1 MWKYTFG
8 IHINAYIMEFI
19 LKTKT
24 VQLILSSQSGSFS
37 ISFEIDSSFQ
47 LSESE
52 NFIKISWNS
61 ISLDLSLILGKQFKA
76 FTIGRRTPCPKDELV
91 VGNSF
96 NPICPPPPPPP
107 LPLICV
113 YLCKY
118 TYEPIEKKN

>member
-52 NFIKISWNS
+52 NFIKISSNS

-76 FTIGRRTPCPKDELV
+76 FTIGRGTPCPKDELV

-96 NPICPPPPPPP
+96 NPISPPPPPAT
-107 LPLICV
+107 
-113 YLCKY
+113 YLRISVQIY
-118 TYEPIEKKN
+118 VRVH